1 MNLRSS
7 PDIFAVDPPPLELVE
22 LADLVEVPLMLPPLV
37 ELAPDEPPLPP
48 EALMPEPLVD
58 DPDFPEEPEVEPLVE
73 PLEPLEVLPVCC
85 DLLDPDCE
93 VLPLVEPDVPCA
105 RDPTLNPSAT
115 NAAASALCF
124 IFKVVLLGVGLAT

>member
-22 LADLVEVPLMLPPLV
+22 LADLVEVPLMLP
-37 ELAPDEPPLPP
+37 
-48 EALMPEPLVD
+48 
-58 DPDFPEEPEVEPLVE
+58 PLVE